1 MEIINTTAINTTI
14 IIMGIM
20 GTITMEIS
28 IIAIVTNLEMK
39 MVVGIGRE
47 AIHGKDR
54 ELRKG
59 KVEVTMEMAKIKEGR
74 EGDSMG
80 IITTIIGEKIQEDST
95 KIKDGQIISNK
106 IGIRINIITT
116 DTINSKKG
124 QREKASIIKMSQEMK
139 YLTV

>member
-20 GTITMEIS
+20 DTITMEIS

-74 EGDSMG
+74 EGEMG

-95 KIKDGQIISNK
+95 KMKDGQIIKNK